1 MEKNQETHKTGW
13 GSTRFFVLVGVVIAL
28 AVACYFIFPTF
39 QERVDNVFNILTSE
53 NQEEI
58 EEWVK
63 SFGVLGPLVLVLAM
77 ALQMFLL
84 IIPNILLF
92 TIAIIS
98 YGPVWGSLL
107 CLLGVFCSSSIGY
120 FIGRKLGPRAIDRF
134 VSQRIQNRIEV
145 FIKRYGVKA
154 VIIFRLSTISADSLG
169 FVAGILE
176 MEYKKF
182 ILATLAGVTPMIVLL
197 AIFGNSGRVETA
209 LIWIAGVSFTALLVY
224 FILDKKRRRQAYAV
238 EDLEDMKSSVNSR

>member
-1 MEKNQETHKTGW
+1 MENNQETYKKTGW
-13 GSTRFFVLVGVVIAL
+13 GSTRFFVIISVVIAMG
-28 AVACYFIFPTF
+28 VACYFIFPDV

-63 SFGVLGPLVLVLAM
+63 SFGVLGPVVLVLAM

-107 CLLGVFCSSSIGY
+107 CLVGVYCSSSIGY
-120 FIGRKLGPRAIDRF
+120 FIGKKLGPRAIDRF
-134 VSQRIQNRIEV
+134 VSQKIQNRIEV
-145 FIKRYGVKA
+145 FIERYGVKS

-176 MEYKKF
+176 MDYKKF

-209 LIWIAGVSFTALLVY
+209 LIWIAGISLGALLVY
-224 FILDKKRRRQAYAV
+224 FLLDKKRRRQAYEAEDV
-238 EDLEDMKSSVNSR
+238 ENPVSSR

>member
-1 MEKNQETHKTGW
+1 MEKNQESQKKSGW
-13 GSTRFFVLVGVVIAL
+13 GSTRFFVIIGLVIAM
-28 AVACYFIFPTF
+28 AVVCYFIFPAF

-53 NQEEI
+53 NQEKI

-63 SFGVLGPLVLVLAM
+63 SFGVLGPIVLVLAM

-107 CLLGVFCSSSIGY
+107 CLIGVFCSSSIGY
-120 FIGRKLGPRAIDRF
+120 FIGKKLGPRAIDRF
-134 VSQRIQNRIEV
+134 VSQKIQNRIEV
-145 FIKRYGVKA
+145 FIERYGVKA

-182 ILATLAGVTPMIVLL
+182 ILATLVGVSPMIILL

-209 LIWIAGVSFTALLVY
+209 LIWIAGISLTALVVY
-224 FILDKKRRRQAYAV
+224 FLLDKKRRRKAYEV
-238 EDLEDMKSSVNSR
+238 EDVENPVGSR